1 MSECEC
7 VDISMQTVGKVGSI
21 VQCLADGEVMVKVGD
36 QVCRLNAKCCILQ
49 PNGRPDVTNTLAA
62 SNNCVMNHTGQLQ
75 PTTAYSFYL
84 RDAMLARVLAVALCL
99 SVTCQSSMEM
109 AE

>member
-62 SNNCVMNHTGQLQ
+62 SNNCVMNHAGQLQ